1 MRRTPLVVA
10 GLAMTA
16 LLSACD
22 PNDHIAPAGP
32 ASGACMVGAADCQD
46 GAFGHQANEDDA
58 RSLLGRREDELPDDV
73 RIARDGTEWY
83 ALTEDYVVGRLT
95 VELDPD
101 GDGVSRVVLV
111 TLEDEDG
118 PKTFEADA

>member
-10 GLAMTA
+10 ALAMTA

-22 PNDHIAPAGP
+22 PEDAVPSPGP
-32 ASGACMVGAADCQD
+32 ASGTCMVGADDCDD
-46 GAFGHQANEDDA
+46 GAFGHKANEDDA
-58 RSLLGRREDELPDDV
+58 RSLLGLREDELPDDV
-73 RIARDGTEWY
+73 RIARDGDEHY

-101 GDGVSRVVLV
+101 ADGVHRVVLV
-111 TLEDEDG
+111 TLEEEDG
-118 PKTFEADA
+118 PTRFTA